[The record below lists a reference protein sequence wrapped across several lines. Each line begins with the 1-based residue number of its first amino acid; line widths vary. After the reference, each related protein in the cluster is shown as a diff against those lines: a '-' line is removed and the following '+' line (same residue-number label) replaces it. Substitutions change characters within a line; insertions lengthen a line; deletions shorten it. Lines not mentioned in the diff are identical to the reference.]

1 VLKLNPISQV
11 KHGIINVGD
20 LPIPFDIVL
29 NAAVLVVV
37 LTFVFLKVSWKES
50 ILTSKESLF
59 STKQSLTGKLFGLLI
74 LLFLTVPGLINNE
87 PAKTSISPL
96 ILWIFLWVAVPVLGL
111 FFGDLYAKFNP
122 LAIIVN
128 REGVSQNVYFA
139 SFLFLGLTW
148 FELVWNKPGN
158 PRHIGVVFLILLT
171 VVTILQKFYKKTI
184 IEVDPLL
191 LLHHLYSKM
200 RITNKSPVFKTL
212 LNNISNLAQLKGM
225 EYFILLMIGT
235 VTYDGLRETT
245 FWFNLFGS
253 QTYETFFSTVAFL
266 LMNLLII
273 VFYRFACFFAIR
285 VSGEKLDLNDISL
298 KFGHTMLPI
307 AFAYHVTHYLS
318 LLLFEFQTVLY
329 RLNDPFGFGWNLF
342 NIQEPV
348 VDYFIEP
355 IVLWIIMVIVT
366 LAGHMLSVVLAH
378 DLSVKLFGHQKSDKT
393 QYIFLFI
400 TVALTLQAL
409 FVLSVA

>member
-1 VLKLNPISQV
+1 VIKLNPISQI

-307 AFAYHVTHYLS
+307 AFAYHVTHYIS

>member
-1 VLKLNPISQV
+1 MLNNSNLR
-11 KHGIINVGD
+11 HGIINVGD
-20 LPIPFDIVL
+20 LPIPFDLVL

-50 ILTSKESLF
+50 ILTSKETLF
-59 STKQSLTGKLFGLLI
+59 STKQSTSGKLFGFLI
-74 LLFLTVPGLINNE
+74 LALLTVPGLINNE
-87 PAKTSISPL
+87 TATVSITPL
-96 ILWIFLWVAVPVLGL
+96 ILWVFLWIGVPVLGL
-111 FFGDLYAKFNP
+111 LFGDLYAKFNP
-122 LAIIVN
+122 LSILVN
-128 REGVSQNVYFA
+128 REGEANNVYPA
-139 SFLFLGLTW
+139 AFLFICLTW
-148 FELVWNKPGN
+148 FELVWSKPGN
-158 PRHIGVVFLILLT
+158 PRHIGIVFLVLL
-171 VVTILQKFYKKTI
+171 VVVSVVQRFYKKTL

-200 RITNKSPVFKTL
+200 RITNSKPVFRTL

-245 FWFNLFGS
+245 FWFDLFGS
-253 QTYETFFSTVAFL
+253 QTYETSFSTIAFL

-273 VFYRFACFFAIR
+273 VFYRFACYFAIR
-285 VSGEKLDLNDISL
+285 VSGEDLNLNEISL

-318 LLLFEFQTVLY
+318 LLLFEFQTVVY

-342 NIQEPV
+342 NVQEPEV
-348 VDYFIEP
+348 NYFLEP
-355 IVLWIIMVIVT
+355 IALWTIMVIVT

-393 QYIFLFI
+393 QYVFLFI

>member
-1 VLKLNPISQV
+1 MIKLNPISQI

-225 EYFILLMIGT
+225 EYFILLTIT
-235 VTYDGLRETT
+235 
-245 FWFNLFGS
+245 S
-253 QTYETFFSTVAFL
+253 QQS
-266 LMNLLII
+266 
-273 VFYRFACFFAIR
+273 
-285 VSGEKLDLNDISL
+285 
-298 KFGHTMLPI
+298 
-307 AFAYHVTHYLS
+307 
-318 LLLFEFQTVLY
+318 
-329 RLNDPFGFGWNLF
+329 
-342 NIQEPV
+342 
-348 VDYFIEP
+348 
-355 IVLWIIMVIVT
+355 
-366 LAGHMLSVVLAH
+366 
-378 DLSVKLFGHQKSDKT
+378 
-393 QYIFLFI
+393 
-400 TVALTLQAL
+400 
-409 FVLSVA
+409 

>member
-1 VLKLNPISQV
+1 MLNSV
-11 KHGIINVGD
+11 NLRHGIINVGD
-20 LPIPFDIVL
+20 LPIPFDLVL
-29 NAAVLVVV
+29 NAAVLTIV

-50 ILTSKESLF
+50 ILTPKESLF
-59 STKQSLTGKLFGLLI
+59 STKQSLSGKLFGFLI
-74 LLFLTVPGLINNE
+74 LLLLTVPGLINNE
-87 PAKTSISPL
+87 PAKTSITPL
-96 ILWIFLWVAVPVLGL
+96 VLWIFLWIAVPVFGL
-111 FFGDLYAKFNP
+111 IFGDLYAKFNP
-122 LAIIVN
+122 LAIITN
-128 REGVSQNVYFA
+128 RGGVSENVYFA
-139 SFLFLGLTW
+139 SFLFLCLTW

-158 PRHIGVVFLILLT
+158 PRHIGFVFLTLLIL
-171 VVTILQKFYKKTI
+171 VTLVQRFYNKTI

-200 RITNKSPVFKTL
+200 RITNKSPFLKTL

-245 FWFNLFGS
+245 FWFDLFGS
-253 QTYETFFSTVAFL
+253 QTYDTFFSTVAFL
-266 LMNLLII
+266 SINLLII
-273 VFYRFACFFAIR
+273 LFYRFACYFAIR
-285 VSGEKLDLNDISL
+285 ISGENFNLNEISL

-307 AFAYHVTHYLS
+307 AFSYHVTHYLS

-329 RLNDPFGFGWNLF
+329 RLNDPLGFGWNLL

-348 VDYFIEP
+348 VNYFIEP
-355 IVLWIIMVIVT
+355 IVLWVVMVIVT

-378 DLSVKLFGHQKSDKT
+378 DLSVKLFGHRKSDKT

-409 FVLSVA
+409 FVLSIT

>member
-1 VLKLNPISQV
+1 MKISPQLS
-11 KHGIINVGD
+11 HGIINVGD
-20 LPIPFDIVL
+20 LPIPFDMVL

-37 LTFVFLKVSWKES
+37 VTFVFLKISWKES
-50 ILTSKESLF
+50 ILTSQETLF
-59 STKQSLTGKLFGLLI
+59 STKQSLPGKVFGFII
-74 LLFLTVPGLINNE
+74 LLLLTVPGLINNE
-87 PAKTSISPL
+87 PAKTSITPL
-96 ILWIFLWVAVPVLGL
+96 ILWIFLWIAVPVLGL
-111 FFGDLYAKFNP
+111 VFGDLYAKFNP
-122 LAIIVN
+122 LALIMN
-128 REGVSQNVYFA
+128 REGVSSNVYFA
-139 SFLFLGLTW
+139 SFLFLCLTW

-158 PRHIGVVFLILLT
+158 PRHIGVVFLVLL
-171 VVTILQKFYKKTI
+171 VVVSAVQKFYNKTL

-200 RITNKSPVFKTL
+200 RITNSKPVFRTL
-212 LNNISNLAQLKGM
+212 LNNISNLAQLKGI

-245 FWFNLFGS
+245 FWFDLFGS
-253 QTYETFFSTVAFL
+253 QTYQTSFSTVAFL

-273 VFYRFACFFAIR
+273 VFYRFACYFAIR
-285 VSGEKLDLNDISL
+285 VSGEDLNLNEISL

-318 LLLFEFQTVLY
+318 LLLFEFQTVIY

-342 NIQEPV
+342 NVQEPEV
-348 VDYFIEP
+348 NYFLEP
-355 IVLWIIMVIVT
+355 IALWIIMVIVT

-393 QYIFLFI
+393 QYVFLFI

>member
-1 VLKLNPISQV
+1 MTAYFSPILN
-11 KHGIINVGD
+11 HGIINVGD
-20 LPIPFDIVL
+20 LPIPFDMVL

-37 LTFVFLKVSWKES
+37 VTFVFLKISWKES
-50 ILTSKESLF
+50 VLTSQKSLF
-59 STKQSLTGKLFGLLI
+59 STKQPFAGKLFGLII
-74 LLFLTVPGLINNE
+74 LLFLTVPGLVSDE
-87 PAKTSISPL
+87 PAKTSVTPL
-96 ILWIFLWVAVPVLGL
+96 VLWIFLWIAVPVLGL
-111 FFGDLYAKFNP
+111 VFGDLYAKFNP
-122 LAIIVN
+122 LSLIVN
-128 REGVSQNVYFA
+128 RDGASQNVYFA
-139 SFLFLGLTW
+139 SFLFIGLTW

-158 PRHIGVVFLILLT
+158 PRHIGVVILLLLT
-171 VVTILQKFYKKTI
+171 AVSIAQKFYNKTI

-200 RITNKSPVFKTL
+200 RITNSKPVFRTL

-245 FWFNLFGS
+245 FWFELFGS
-253 QTYETFFSTVAFL
+253 ITYETSFSTIAFL

-273 VFYRFACFFAIR
+273 VFYRFACYFAIR
-285 VSGEKLDLNDISL
+285 VSGENFNLNEISL

-318 LLLFEFQTVLY
+318 LLLFEFQTVIY

-342 NIQEPV
+342 NVQEPEV
-348 VDYFIEP
+348 IYFLEP
-355 IVLWIIMVIVT
+355 IALWTIMVIVT
-366 LAGHMLSVVLAH
+366 LVGHMLSVVLAH